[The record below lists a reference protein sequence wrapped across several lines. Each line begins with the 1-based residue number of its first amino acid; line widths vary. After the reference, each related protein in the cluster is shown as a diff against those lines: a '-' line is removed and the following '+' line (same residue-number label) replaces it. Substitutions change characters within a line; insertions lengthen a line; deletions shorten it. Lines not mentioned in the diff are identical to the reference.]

1 MASLEDFF
9 VAPSVDVLN
18 NLTKDQL
25 RKVCEHYDFDLGLPR
40 TAKLAQIR
48 VSVQAELVVRN
59 ILSSPASLIMDELEL
74 GATSTP
80 LSTEFSKMSLTFEQ
94 QKVLI
99 EMQQKERE
107 AQREAEQKERE
118 AQREADRNEREA
130 ERQLEMERI
139 RSERD
144 VALERLRLVAEGR
157 LSVDE
162 GTAPM
167 GFVRPSDISNM
178 VRLLPKFNER
188 DPDIFFS
195 LFESVADDRGW
206 SDSERTLLLQ
216 SVLVGRAQEA
226 FIALPVL
233 DRKKYV
239 KVKEAVLKSY
249 ELVPEAYRL
258 RFRS

>member
-25 RKVCEHYDFDLGLPR
+25 RQVCEHYDFDLGLPR

-80 LSTEFSKMSLTFEQ
+80 LSTAFSKMSLTFEQ

-99 EMQQKERE
+99 EMQ
-107 AQREAEQKERE
+107 QKERE

-144 VALERLRLVAEGR
+144 VALERLKMLITIQNYNAVRNRKGFLPLVY
-157 LSVDE
+157 D
-162 GTAPM
+162 
-167 GFVRPSDISNM
+167 
-178 VRLLPKFNER
+178 
-188 DPDIFFS
+188 
-195 LFESVADDRGW
+195 
-206 SDSERTLLLQ
+206 
-216 SVLVGRAQEA
+216 
-226 FIALPVL
+226 
-233 DRKKYV
+233 
-239 KVKEAVLKSY
+239 
-249 ELVPEAYRL
+249 
-258 RFRS
+258 

>member
-25 RKVCEHYDFDLGLPR
+25 RQVCEHYDFDLGLPR

-80 LSTEFSKMSLTFEQ
+80 LSTAFSKMSLTFEQ

-99 EMQQKERE
+99 EMQ
-107 AQREAEQKERE
+107 QKERE

-157 LSVDE
+157 LSVDEGE

-233 DRKKYV
+233 DRKKCQS
-239 KVKEAVLKSY
+239 KRGSA
-249 ELVPEAYRL
+249 
-258 RFRS
+258 

>member
-1 MASLEDFF
+1 MASLEEFF

-25 RKVCEHYDFDLGLPR
+25 RQVCEHYDFDLGLPR

-118 AQREADRNEREA
+118 AQREAEQKEREAQREADRNEREA

-144 VALERLRLVAEGR
+144 VVLERLRLVAEGR

-162 GTAPM
+162 GE
-167 GFVRPSDISNM
+167 G
-178 VRLLPKFNER
+178 RLL
-188 DPDIFFS
+188 
-195 LFESVADDRGW
+195 
-206 SDSERTLLLQ
+206 LLWGL
-216 SVLVGRAQEA
+216 
-226 FIALPVL
+226 
-233 DRKKYV
+233 YV
-239 KVKEAVLKSY
+239 PLIY
-249 ELVPEAYRL
+249 LTW
-258 RFRS
+258 